1 MRAYHLEATRPDAV
15 RLDTLRLVDAP
26 PPRPAAG
33 EVLVRLR
40 AASLNYVDL
49 AVATGAFPAP
59 LPLIPV
65 TDGAGE
71 VLETGPGVTGL
82 KTGDRVI
89 PHFLPD
95 WSADSLPP
103 VTGRRMRGIT
113 MPGSLAD
120 LVAVPAASLVPVP
133 EHLSFTEAATLPIA
147 ATTAWRAVRTGAVRP
162 GSTVLLLGTGGVS
175 LFALQF
181 AKASG
186 ARVIITSSSD
196 AKLER
201 AKALGA
207 DETINYRAIPDWDAR
222 VLELTGG
229 AGADLVVETGGAQTF
244 ARSLNAA
251 AIEGTVFTV
260 GFLSGDGLQTS
271 LFPIILKMLKVVGS
285 NTGSVADLREAVGAV
300 ASAGLRPVID
310 RVHGFEDAA
319 GAYATLA
326 RGGHF
331 GKIAISLDDGR

>member
-1 MRAYHLEATRPDAV
+1 MRAYQLEAP
-15 RLDTLRLVDAP
+15 RLDALRMVELS
-26 PPRPAAG
+26 RPAPGAG

-59 LPLIPV
+59 SLPLIPV

-71 VLETGPGVTGL
+71 LVEIGPGVTGVVE
-82 KTGDRVI
+82 GDRVI

-95 WSADSLPP
+95 WSAGALPP
-103 VTGRRMRGIT
+103 VAGRRMRGIT

-120 LVAVPAASLVPVP
+120 YAVVPVASLVPVP
-133 EHLSFTEAATLPIA
+133 HHLSFTEAATLPIA
-147 ATTAWRAVRTGAVRP
+147 ATTAWRAVRTGALRP

-207 DETINYRAIPDWDAR
+207 DKTINYTTTPDWDAR
-222 VLELTGG
+222 VLELTDG
-229 AGADLVVETGGAQTF
+229 AGVDLVVETGGAGTF
-244 ARSLNAA
+244 ARSLNATA
-251 AIEGTVFTV
+251 AEGTVFVV
-260 GFLSGDGLQTS
+260 GFLSGADLQAS
-271 LFPIILKMLKVVGS
+271 LFPIIMKMLKVVGS
-285 NTGSVADLREAVGAV
+285 NTGSVADLREAVRAID
-300 ASAGLRPVID
+300 AGRIRPVVD
-310 RVHGFEDAA
+310 RVHEFEDAA
-319 GAYATLA
+319 DAYATLS
-326 RGGHF
+326 RGSHF
-331 GKIAISLDDGR
+331 GKIAIALGNGG

>member
-1 MRAYHLEATRPDAV
+1 MRAYQLEAP
-15 RLDTLRLVDAP
+15 RLDALRLVDVP
-26 PPRPAAG
+26 QPRPGTG

-49 AVATGAFPAP
+49 AVATGAFPAA

-71 VLETGPGVTGL
+71 VLEAGPGVSGIAI
-82 KTGDRVI
+82 GDRVI

-95 WSADSLPP
+95 WSAGPLPP
-103 VTGRRMRGIT
+103 PANRRMRGIN

-120 LVAVPAASLVPVP
+120 CAVVPAASLVPIP
-133 EHLSFTEAATLPIA
+133 DHLSFAEAATLPIA
-147 ATTAWRAVRTGAVRP
+147 ATTAWRAVRTGVVRP

-196 AKLER
+196 EKLER
-201 AKALGA
+201 ARALGA
-207 DETINYRAIPDWDAR
+207 DETINYAASPDWDAR

-229 AGADLVVETGGAQTF
+229 VGADLVVETGGSKTF

-251 AIEGTVFTV
+251 ASEGTVFVV
-260 GFLSGDGLQTS
+260 GFLSGDALEAS
-271 LFPIILKMLKVVGS
+271 LFPIILKMLKVIGS
-285 NTGSVADLREAVGAV
+285 NTGSVADLREAVRAIN
-300 ASAGLRPVID
+300 ATGLRPVVD
-310 RVHGFEDAA
+310 RVHHFKDAA

-326 RGGHF
+326 HGSHF
-331 GKIAISLDDGR
+331 GKIAVTLEDGR

>member
-1 MRAYHLEATRPDAV
+1 MRAYHLDAP
-15 RLDTLRLVDAP
+15 RLDALRLVDVP
-26 PPRPAAG
+26 QPRPGMG

-49 AVATGAFPAP
+49 AVATGAFPAA

-65 TDGAGE
+65 ADGAGE
-71 VLETGPGVTGL
+71 VMEIGPGVSGL
-82 KTGDRVI
+82 TEGERVI

-95 WSADSLPP
+95 WSAGPLPP
-103 VTGRRMRGIT
+103 LASRRMRGIT
-113 MPGSLAD
+113 MPGSLAECA
-120 LVAVPAASLVPVP
+120 VVPAAGLVPIP
-133 EHLSFTEAATLPIA
+133 SHLSFAEAATLPIA

-196 AKLER
+196 AKLDR
-201 AKALGA
+201 ARALGA
-207 DETINYRAIPDWDAR
+207 DETINYAAVPDWDR
-222 VLELTGG
+222 QVLELTGG
-229 AGADLVVETGGAQTF
+229 AGADLVVETGGAKTF

-251 AIEGTVFTV
+251 AAEGTVFV
-260 GFLSGDGLQTS
+260 IGFLSGGDLEAS
-271 LFPIILKMLKVVGS
+271 LFPIILKMLRVIGS
-285 NTGSVADLREAVGAV
+285 NTGSVADLREAVRAID
-300 ASAGLRPVID
+300 ATGLRPVVD
-310 RVHGFEDAA
+310 RVHDFADAT
-319 GAYATLA
+319 GAYETLS

-331 GKIAISLDDGR
+331 GKIAITLEHGHRAQL

>member
-1 MRAYHLEATRPDAV
+1 MRAYHLEASSLDA
-15 RLDTLRLVDAP
+15 LRVVDVP
-26 PPRPAAG
+26 QPRPGLG

-49 AVATGAFPAP
+49 AVATGAFPAT

-65 TDGAGE
+65 ADGAGE
-71 VLETGPGVTGL
+71 VVEIGPGVTGL
-82 KTGDRVI
+82 AAGDRVI

-95 WSADSLPP
+95 WFAGPLP
-103 VTGRRMRGIT
+103 TSTSRRMRGIT

-120 LVAVPAASLVPVP
+120 YTVVPAASLVPIP
-133 EHLSFTEAATLPIA
+133 DHLSFTEAATLPIA

-186 ARVIITSSSD
+186 ARVIITSSSGE
-196 AKLER
+196 KLER

-207 DETINYRAIPDWDAR
+207 DETINYASDPDWDLR

-229 AGADLVVETGGAQTF
+229 VGADLVVETGGAKTF

-251 AIEGTVFTV
+251 AAEGTVFVV
-260 GFLSGDGLQTS
+260 GFLSGDELKTS
-271 LFPIILKMLKVVGS
+271 LFPIILKMLRVIGS
-285 NTGSVADLREAVGAV
+285 NTGSVADLREAVRAIN
-300 ASAGLRPVID
+300 AAGIRPVVD
-310 RVHGFEDAA
+310 HVHEFDDAA
-319 GAYATLA
+319 GAYAMLLRA
-326 RGGHF
+326 GHF
-331 GKIAISLDDGR
+331 GKIAITQGDRL